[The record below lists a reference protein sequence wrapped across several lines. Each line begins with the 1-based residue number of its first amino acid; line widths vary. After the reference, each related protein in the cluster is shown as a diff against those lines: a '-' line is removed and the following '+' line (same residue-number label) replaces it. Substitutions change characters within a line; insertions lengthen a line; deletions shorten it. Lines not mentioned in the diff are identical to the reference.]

1 MPIKLTLHKVI
12 IAILVLIMM
21 LTIVGSKN
29 ICDFI
34 VLTLLLC
41 VLIKNQGLYLSILDG
56 IVLTLWA
63 YDGISLLWSIS
74 PFQPISHFQVFSLS
88 VIYYFLLRSG
98 FREINNLKKLLLLY
112 CTLFSVLGIIA
123 LVAFILFQDSLKYVE
138 WYQLYNFRYLY
149 QPFGI
154 LLNVWGTLLVG
165 CASIVLMTKTLCY
178 KKRLSWILLTFT
190 SVILSIAALVTFSR
204 GVYLA
209 WCILLFGE
217 ISIIVIGLW
226 KKNKKIQTKVWSLS
240 ITIAIVFCFVVTY
253 KGDVSTTL
261 KFNQTLSQQKSTSG
275 RIQSSK
281 AAIASFKNEIWQGVG
296 SGNYSLAI
304 DTIRYQADSVGF
316 TSFAPNSLVQIG
328 VEKGIIGLILW
339 SVLGGLLSLLIFRN
353 RHQLATLAALIG
365 FLSIGVKEM
374 TFAVFFES
382 QAMQLLFF
390 TLLASCQNICLSKS
404 VSIISSLQSRYTVI
418 ATICLGCTLLVFT
431 VRSQTK
437 DKHFNEQFIDFFDKQ
452 QYDKAQQSIV
462 KTRETTPFLINRTV
476 LNWTYFL
483 QTQDSSYLERA
494 KRHLQKARQLS
505 PQDIQL
511 QVYESVINWA
521 EQDSVKAI
529 VNIRTLVERF
539 PEKSLYRLMLSFYLY
554 KSGEIPVALP
564 HMIKAIELNP
574 NILDTPIWSNL
585 QKYDRPFS
593 DKLVNQL
600 QLRAK
605 EIIVKKGPSDPIA
618 LAKCGK
624 VLLAIGDTISAQ
636 NILRQAVHTMP
647 HLTRPWYYLGLIE
660 TKNSNEQQGLLYLKR
675 YITLEKDGYLS
686 PEQVDTQSLDLLTIN
701 KPTTSIQDIFPEYNS
716 KFLRWYRTHTR
727 PFVLFQ

>member
-1 MPIKLTLHKVI
+1 MPIKLTLHEVI
-12 IAILVLIMM
+12 TAILGLIMM
-21 LTIVGSKN
+21 LAIVESKN
-29 ICDFI
+29 ICECI

-41 VLIKNQGLYLSILDG
+41 VLIKKQGLYLSILDG

-74 PFQPISHFQVFSLS
+74 PIQPISHFQVFSLS

-98 FREINNLKKLLLLY
+98 FREIKNLKKLLLLY

-138 WYQLYNFRYLY
+138 WHQLYNFKYLY

-154 LLNVWGTLLVG
+154 LLNVWGTLVIG
-165 CASIVLMTKTLCY
+165 CASIVLITKTLCY
-178 KKRLSWILLTFT
+178 KKRLSWMLLTFT
-190 SVILSIAALVTFSR
+190 SVILSAAALVTFSR

-209 WCILLFGE
+209 WLILLFGE
-217 ISIIVIGLW
+217 ISIIAIGLW
-226 KKNKKIQTKVWSLS
+226 KKTKEIQTKAWSLT
-240 ITIAIVFCFVVTY
+240 ITIVLVLCLVITY

-261 KFNQTLSQQKSTSG
+261 KFDQTLSQQKSTSG

-281 AAIASFKNEIWQGVG
+281 AAIVSFKNKFWQGVG
-296 SGNYSLAI
+296 NGNYSLAV

-316 TSFAPNSLVQIG
+316 TSFAPNSLVQMG

-339 SVLGGLLSLLIFRN
+339 SILGGQLSLMIFRN
-353 RHQLATLAALIG
+353 RHQPVTLAVLIV

-390 TLLASCQNICLSKS
+390 TMLASYQNICPPKS
-404 VSIISSLQSRYTVI
+404 VGIVSSLQCKYAVI
-418 ATICLGCTLLVFT
+418 ATICLGCTVLVFSIM
-431 VRSQTK
+431 SQTK
-437 DKHFNEQFIDFFDKQ
+437 DKYFNEQFIDFFDKQ
-452 QYDKAQQSIV
+452 QYDEAQQSIV
-462 KTRETTPFLINRTV
+462 KTRETAPFLINRTV
-476 LNWTYFL
+476 LNWNYFL

-511 QVYESVINWA
+511 QVYESAINWA
-521 EQDSVKAI
+521 EQDTVEAI
-529 VNIRTLVERF
+529 ANIRTLLERF
-539 PEKSLYRLMLSFYLY
+539 PEKSLYRLMMSFYLY
-554 KSGEIPVALP
+554 KLGDIPAALP
-564 HMIKAIELNP
+564 HMTKAIELNP

-593 DKLVNQL
+593 DKLVNN
-600 QLRAK
+600 LRLRTK
-605 EIIVKKGPSDPIA
+605 EIIVKKSPSDPIA

-624 VLLAIGDTISAQ
+624 VLLAIGDTVSAQ
-636 NILRQAVHTMP
+636 NLLRQAVHTMP

-660 TKNSNEQQGLLYLKR
+660 TKNSYEQGLLYLKR
-675 YITLEKDGYLS
+675 YITLEKDGYLT
-686 PEQVDTQSLDLLTIN
+686 PEQVDAQSLNLLTLN
-701 KPTTSIQDIFPEYNS
+701 KPTTNIQDIFPEYNS
-716 KFLRWYRTHTR
+716 KFLRWYGTYTC
-727 PFVLFQ
+727 PFILFP

>member
-1 MPIKLTLHKVI
+1 MPIKLTLHEVI
-12 IAILVLIMM
+12 TAILGLIMM
-21 LTIVGSKN
+21 LAIVESKN
-29 ICDFI
+29 ICECI

-41 VLIKNQGLYLSILDG
+41 VLIKKQGLYLSILDG
-56 IVLTLWA
+56 IVLILWA

-74 PFQPISHFQVFSLS
+74 PIQPISHFQVFSLS

-98 FREINNLKKLLLLY
+98 FREIKNLKKLLLLY

-138 WYQLYNFRYLY
+138 WHQLYNFKYLY

-154 LLNVWGTLLVG
+154 LLNVWGTLVIG
-165 CASIVLMTKTLCY
+165 CASIVLITKTLCY
-178 KKRLSWILLTFT
+178 KKRLSWMLLTFT
-190 SVILSIAALVTFSR
+190 SVILSAAALVTFSR

-209 WCILLFGE
+209 WLILLFGE
-217 ISIIVIGLW
+217 ISIIAIGLW
-226 KKNKKIQTKVWSLS
+226 KKTKEIQTKAWSLT
-240 ITIAIVFCFVVTY
+240 ITIVIVLCLVITY

-261 KFNQTLSQQKSTSG
+261 KFDQTLSQQKSTSG

-281 AAIASFKNEIWQGVG
+281 AAIVSFKNKFWQGVG
-296 SGNYSLAI
+296 NGNYSLAV

-316 TSFAPNSLVQIG
+316 TSFAPNSLVQMG

-339 SVLGGLLSLLIFRN
+339 SILGGQLSLMIFRN
-353 RHQLATLAALIG
+353 RHQPVTLAVLIV

-390 TLLASCQNICLSKS
+390 TLLASYQNICPPKS
-404 VSIISSLQSRYTVI
+404 VGIVSSLQCKYAVI
-418 ATICLGCTLLVFT
+418 ATICLGCTVLVFSIM
-431 VRSQTK
+431 SQTK
-437 DKHFNEQFIDFFDKQ
+437 DKYFNEQFIDFFDKQ
-452 QYDKAQQSIV
+452 QYDEAQQSIV
-462 KTRETTPFLINRTV
+462 KTRETAPFLINRTV
-476 LNWTYFL
+476 LNWNYFL

-511 QVYESVINWA
+511 QVYESAINWA
-521 EQDSVKAI
+521 EQDTVEAI
-529 VNIRTLVERF
+529 ANIRTLLERF
-539 PEKSLYRLMLSFYLY
+539 PEKSLYRLMMSFYLY
-554 KSGEIPVALP
+554 KLGDIPAALP
-564 HMIKAIELNP
+564 HMTKAIELNP

-593 DKLVNQL
+593 DKLVNN
-600 QLRAK
+600 LRLRTK

-624 VLLAIGDTISAQ
+624 VLLAIGDTVSAQ
-636 NILRQAVHTMP
+636 NLLRQAVHTMP

-660 TKNSNEQQGLLYLKR
+660 TKNSYEQGLLYLKR
-675 YITLEKDGYLS
+675 YITLEKDGYLT
-686 PEQVDTQSLDLLTIN
+686 PEQVDAQSLNLLTLN
-701 KPTTSIQDIFPEYNS
+701 KPTTNIQDIVPEYNS
-716 KFLRWYRTHTR
+716 KFLRWYGTYTC
-727 PFVLFQ
+727 PFILFP